1 MNAPQVLAATWLAM
15 APPPAGGEGGSAP
28 PWATF
33 VPLIL
38 LFAVFYFL
46 LIKPQQKR
54 QKEHER
60 LIQSVKKG
68 DQVVTSGGLH
78 GVVANVK
85 DQTFTVRIADGV
97 KVEISKTAISNVTR
111 QAAGDES

>member
-85 DQTFTVRIADGV
+85 DHTFTVRIADGV